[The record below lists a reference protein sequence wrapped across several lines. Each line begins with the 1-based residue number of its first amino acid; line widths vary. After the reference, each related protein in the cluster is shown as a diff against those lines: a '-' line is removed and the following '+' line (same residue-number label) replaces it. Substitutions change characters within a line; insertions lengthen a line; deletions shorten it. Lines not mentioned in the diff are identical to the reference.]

1 MCTFMDQ
8 VSDSNQFSRI
18 PAESVALLVESIGL
32 SNQENITTT
41 LVEDASYRVR
51 QIVNVSMY
59 DVYLLGL
66 SFVWDLSF
74 SNILY
79 MSN

>member
-1 MCTFMDQ
+1 MCTFMDPL
-8 VSDSNQFSRI
+8 SDSNQFSRI
-18 PAESVALLVESIGL
+18 PAESVALLAENFGL

-59 DVYLLGL
+59 VY
-66 SFVWDLSF
+66 
-74 SNILY
+74 IC
-79 MSN
+79 

>member
-1 MCTFMDQ
+1 MCTFMDPL
-8 VSDSNQFSRI
+8 SDSNQFSRI
-18 PAESVALLVESIGL
+18 PAESVALLAENFGL

-59 DVYLLGL
+59 GVYLLGL
-66 SFVWDLSF
+66 SFVSVGPF
-74 SNILY
+74 ILEY
-79 MSN
+79 PLCV

>member
-1 MCTFMDQ
+1 MCAFMDP

-18 PAESVALLVESIGL
+18 PTESVALLVESIGL

-51 QIVNVSMY
+51 QIVNVSMF

-74 SNILY
+74 
-79 MSN
+79 